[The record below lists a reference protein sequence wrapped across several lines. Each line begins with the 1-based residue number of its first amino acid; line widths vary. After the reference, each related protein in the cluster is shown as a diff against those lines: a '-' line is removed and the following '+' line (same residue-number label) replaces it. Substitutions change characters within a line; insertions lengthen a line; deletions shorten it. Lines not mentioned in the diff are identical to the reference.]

1 MATIPDVT
9 LTVHRIRNDSL
20 ETEGRTVELPKN
32 PCIAG
37 RSTDCDVVFKDRT
50 VSRIHI
56 RIDRSPERLSITNLS
71 QKSPTIVDGSTLSP
85 GERFESSYRNF
96 RVILG
101 TVQLKLECD
110 EEFINE
116 DPDFSEEMTLDTDI
130 ALVNETLDL
139 PEIRSVAAAQD
150 RKHARDEGPA
160 FIQVVES
167 RAACTISIR
176 GQWLD
181 LPRMTGLALG
191 CLCKNAGVPVAEEVI
206 ERAADSESMVTKH
219 VSLARSAIRE
229 MIERGSLDVEEIYR
243 QMRAFP
249 DFRDEDIEA
258 WDLNTLMRKFIA
270 SRRGFGYILYTRPED
285 VLVKESR

>member
-1 MATIPDVT
+1 MASLPEVT
-9 LTVHRIRNDSL
+9 LTVHRIRDDSL
-20 ETEGRTVELPKN
+20 DEEGRQLELDKN

-37 RSTDCDVVFKDRT
+37 RSLDCDIVFKDRT

-56 RIDRSPERLSITNLS
+56 RIDRSPDRISITNLS

-96 RVILG
+96 RMILG

-110 EEFINE
+110 EEFINQNS
-116 DPDFSEEMTLDTDI
+116 DFSEEMTLDTDI
-130 ALVNETLDL
+130 ALVNQTLDL
-139 PEIRSVAAAQD
+139 PQIRSITAARD
-150 RKHARDEGPA
+150 RKESRDNKPP
-160 FIQVVES
+160 FLQVVQS
-167 RAACTISIR
+167 RAACTISVR

-181 LPRMTGLALG
+181 LPRMTGLALA
-191 CLCKNAGVPVAEEVI
+191 CLCANAGVPVSEEVI

-229 MIERGSLDVEEIYR
+229 MIERGSLEVTDIYE

-249 DFRDEDIEA
+249 DFKDEDIET

-270 SRRGFGYILYTRPED
+270 SRRGFGYILYARPED
-285 VLVKESR
+285 ILIKESR

>member
-1 MATIPDVT
+1 
-9 LTVHRIRNDSL
+9 
-20 ETEGRTVELPKN
+20 
-32 PCIAG
+32 
-37 RSTDCDVVFKDRT
+37 
-50 VSRIHI
+50 
-56 RIDRSPERLSITNLS
+56 LSITNLS
-71 QKSPTIVDGSTLSP
+71 QKSPTIVDGSTLGP

-96 RVILG
+96 RIILG

-116 DPDFSEEMTLDTDI
+116 DPDFSEEMTLDTDV

-139 PEIRSVAAAQD
+139 PEIRSVAAAKG
-150 RKHARDEGPA
+150 RKDARDEGPA